1 MASEQ
6 LKNHLKGN
14 CLGRRNAATYQELAQ
29 TFHIS
34 EKELQRQVN
43 RLRKNQVPICGGQD
57 GMFYARNAGELYDT
71 IQNLKVMAAGLEQV
85 IASLEG
91 ALENFGEVQDG
102 AAGPDS

>member
-6 LKNHLKGN
+6 LKKHLKGT

-29 TFHIS
+29 IFHVS

-57 GMFYARNAGELYDT
+57 GMFYARNASELYDT
-71 IQNLKVMAAGLEQV
+71 ILNLKDMAAGLHEV
-85 IASLEG
+85 ITSLEA
-91 ALENFGEVQDG
+91 ALVNFGEVQDG
-102 AAGPDS
+102 AGPDS

>member
-6 LKNHLKGN
+6 LKMHLKGN
-14 CLGRRNAATYQELAQ
+14 CLGRRKAATYQELAQ
-29 TFHIS
+29 IFHIS

-43 RLRKNQVPICGGQD
+43 RLRKNQVPICGGPD

-91 ALENFGEVQDG
+91 ALESFGEVQDG
-102 AAGPDS
+102 AGPDS

>member
-6 LKNHLKGN
+6 LKNYLKGT
-14 CLGRRNAATYQELAQ
+14 CYGRKRAATYQELAQ

-57 GMFYARNAGELYDT
+57 GMFYARNAGELYTT
-71 IQNLKVMAAGLEQV
+71 ILNLKGMVAGLEEV
-85 IASLEG
+85 VASLEA
-91 ALENFGEVQDG
+91 ALANFGEEQDADG
-102 AAGPDS
+102 TDG

>member
-6 LKNHLKGN
+6 LKNYLKGN
-14 CLGRRNAATYQELAQ
+14 CYGRKRAATYQELAQ

-57 GMFYARNAGELYDT
+57 GMFYARNAGELYTT
-71 IQNLKVMAAGLEQV
+71 ILNLKGMVAGLEEV
-85 IASLEG
+85 VASLEA
-91 ALENFGEVQDG
+91 ALANFGEEQDADG
-102 AAGPDS
+102 TDG

>member
-6 LKNHLKGN
+6 LKNYLKNN
-14 CLGRRNAATYQELAQ
+14 CHGRKRAVTYQELAQ

-57 GMFYARNAGELYDT
+57 GMFYARNAGELYAT
-71 IQNLKVMAAGLEQV
+71 LQNLKVMAAGLEEV
-85 IASLEG
+85 VASLEL
-91 ALENFGEVQDG
+91 ALENFGEAQDADG
-102 AAGPDS
+102 TDG